1 MEVQDEESS
10 CAVTTMSFH
19 TLEREKKFTNPS
31 AKGNNYP
38 ILQELVKPHVD
49 SFNMLFKDSNGDEGL
64 LDKALRDIPSRVV
77 IDDKHRLELTYKQ
90 LNIAKPM
97 VLDKD
102 KNSLDRRVFPF
113 EARERLTTYKS
124 RMSVKIQLKVDGQ
137 VKTEFI
143 RECGSV
149 PVMVRSERCN
159 LQKMSSAELVAKHE
173 ESDEMGGYFII
184 NGNEKLMRL
193 LVVPRRHYVTSIIR
207 PSFAN
212 RGPTYTEFGVQIRC
226 VRPDQTS
233 TTNTMHYLSNGG
245 ATLRFAW
252 RKNEYMIPV
261 IMVMKALSS
270 ASDRD
275 IFEGI
280 IQKDYDNTFLTDRV
294 ELLLRG
300 FKPFRLYT
308 KDQCLFYL
316 GSKFRVVLGCPDDW
330 SDIQVGQHLIE
341 RCILVHLKTPE
352 DKYRMLLFM
361 LQKLYSLVSGESCA
375 DNPDSPQLHEVLM
388 PGFLYGQIIKEKLD
402 ECLIAASAQIR
413 QDLRRQV
420 SSTNLSDDKYVNKVI
435 QRTNFDIGQKLNY
448 FLATG
453 NLVSPSGLDL
463 QQATGF
469 TIMAEK
475 LNFYRYLSHFRCI
488 HRGAFFAELKTT
500 AVRKLLPEAWGFLCP
515 VHTPDGAPCGLLN
528 HLSRSCKV
536 TTENLEESA
545 SKIPALLSGL
555 GMIQPFIFT
564 VDRRTHVAIHLDGR
578 VIGWANTS
586 DVKHMAEALRIWKT
600 EGLHDVPLNME
611 IGLVP
616 SSKGGQYPGL
626 YLFTSRARM
635 MRPVKYLAN
644 GKLDHLG
651 SFEQVYM
658 DVACVPKEIEK
669 GISTHVEFTPTN
681 VLSVVAN
688 MTPFSDFNQSPRNMY
703 QCQMAKQTMGTPSTA
718 IMRRTDNKL
727 YRIQN
732 GQSPIVRPNLHNN
745 YGMDNFPQG
754 ANAIVAVLSYTGYDM
769 EDAMIINKSA
779 HERGFGYG
787 TVYKSQIV
795 DLREMRGA
803 NKSKSTPSL
812 HFGLGADAKRE
823 WRETLDDDG
832 IVPSGVKVTS
842 GDPICAYIDETTQ
855 RTMVEKYKGDEDA
868 YIDEIRLLGSDGGD
882 SELQKIHFKIR
893 IPRSPVVGD
902 KFSSRHGQKGVMS
915 QRWKKIDL
923 PFSESGLQP
932 DVIINP
938 HAFPSRMTIG
948 MFVESIAGK
957 AGALHGLAQDGTPF
971 NFNESDTPVEYFGD
985 QLKAAGYNYHGN
997 EPMYSGVTGEE
1008 FPADIY
1014 LGCVYYQRLRH
1025 MVNDKYQVR
1034 TLGPVDQLT
1043 RQPIKGRKRHGGI
1056 RLGEMERDALIA
1068 HGTSFL
1074 LQDRLMNCSDYSTAW
1089 VCRDCGSLISLGYT
1103 DERDTRASQL
1113 PQGPTGEYC
1122 RVCRQAQQ
1130 EEDKGEMDG
1139 EATQVKRK
1147 SDIILPLSKELNIG
1161 KGGNMDVVAVPYVL
1175 RYLASELACMGIR
1188 MSIELS

>member
-1 MEVQDEESS
+1 
-10 CAVTTMSFH
+10 
-19 TLEREKKFTNPS
+19 
-31 AKGNNYP
+31 
-38 ILQELVKPHVD
+38 
-49 SFNMLFKDSNGDEGL
+49 
-64 LDKALRDIPSRVV
+64 
-77 IDDKHRLELTYKQ
+77 
-90 LNIAKPM
+90 
-97 VLDKD
+97 
-102 KNSLDRRVFPF
+102 
-113 EARERLTTYKS
+113 
-124 RMSVKIQLKVDGQ
+124 
-137 VKTEFI
+137 
-143 RECGSV
+143 
-149 PVMVRSERCN
+149 
-159 LQKMSSAELVAKHE
+159 
-173 ESDEMGGYFII
+173 
-184 NGNEKLMRL
+184 
-193 LVVPRRHYVTSIIR
+193 
-207 PSFAN
+207 
-212 RGPTYTEFGVQIRC
+212 
-226 VRPDQTS
+226 
-233 TTNTMHYLSNGG
+233 
-245 ATLRFAW
+245 
-252 RKNEYMIPV
+252 
-261 IMVMKALSS
+261 
-270 ASDRD
+270 
-275 IFEGI
+275 
-280 IQKDYDNTFLTDRV
+280 
-294 ELLLRG
+294 
-300 FKPFRLYT
+300 
-308 KDQCLFYL
+308 
-316 GSKFRVVLGCPDDW
+316 
-330 SDIQVGQHLIE
+330 
-341 RCILVHLKTPE
+341 
-352 DKYRMLLFM
+352 M
-361 LQKLYSLVSGESCA
+361 LQKLYSLVSGESCP

-402 ECLIAASAQIR
+402 ECLIATADQIR
-413 QDLRRQV
+413 GDLRRDANAV
-420 SSTNLSDDKYVNKVI
+420 NIKDEKYVNKVI
-435 QRTNFDIGQKLNY
+435 QKTNFDIGQKLNY

-536 TTENLEESA
+536 VTENLEESS
-545 SKIPALLSGL
+545 SKIPSLLASL
-555 GMIQPFIFT
+555 GMLQPFVSSI
-564 VDRRTHVAIHLDGR
+564 DRKKYIVIQLDGR
-578 VIGWANTS
+578 IIGWAS
-586 DVKHMAEALRIWKT
+586 SKDAKHMAAALRIWKT
-600 EGLHDVPLNME
+600 EGMNDVPLNME

-616 SSKGGQYPGL
+616 ASKGGQYPGL

-644 GKLDHLG
+644 SKCDHLG
-651 SFEQVYM
+651 TFEQVYM
-658 DVACVPKEIEK
+658 DVACVPDEIEK
-669 GISTHVEFTPTN
+669 NLTTHVEYTPTN

-688 MTPFSDFNQSPRNMY
+688 MTPFSDFNQLPRNMY

-732 GQSPIVRPNLHNN
+732 GQTPVVRPALHN
-745 YGMDNFPQG
+745 YFGLDQFPQG

-795 DLREMRGA
+795 DLREMKG
-803 NKSKSTPSL
+803 NSKSRLSPTL
-812 HFGLGADAKRE
+812 HFGLGPDAKHE
-823 WRETLDDDG
+823 WREQLDQDG
-832 IVPSGVKVTS
+832 IIPVGVKVTS
-842 GDPICAYIDETTQ
+842 GDPIVAYIDETTG
-855 RTMVEKYKGDEDA
+855 RTCIEKYKGDEDA
-868 YIDEIRLLGSDGGD
+868 YIDEVRVLGSDGGD
-882 SELQKIHFKIR
+882 TEAQKIHFKIR

-915 QRWKKIDL
+915 RRWEKIDL
-923 PFSESGLQP
+923 PFSESGIQP

-948 MFVESIAGK
+948 MFVESLAGK
-957 AGALHGLAQDGTPF
+957 AGAVHGIAQDGTPF
-971 NFNESDTPVEYFGD
+971 NFSEKDTPVEYFGE
-985 QLKAAGYNYHGN
+985 QLKAAGYNYFGN
-997 EPMYSGVTGEE
+997 EPMYSGVTGKE

-1014 LGCVYYQRLRH
+1014 LGVVYYQRLRH

-1089 VCRDCGSLISLGYT
+1089 VCRDCGSLISLGFT
-1103 DERDTRASQL
+1103 DERDTIANQL

-1122 RVCRQAQQ
+1122 RVCREYSLQ
-1130 EEDKGEMDG
+1130 DSMDEFDG
-1139 EATQVKRK
+1139 QSPSKRK
-1147 SDIILPLSKELNIG
+1147 RTSDIVLPLSKQNQIKSD

-1188 MSIELS
+1188 MSVEMS